1 MKETSKLSE
10 ERLET
15 MYGRNF
21 WKDQAQRLMKESKM
35 NKGVN
40 NFKDKEARTLA
51 DENRYLKSVLRE
63 L

>member
-1 MKETSKLSE
+1 
-10 ERLET
+10 